1 MVVPKN
7 EVIRFISD
15 CLCKVGTTPE
25 DAYIVG
31 HHLMTSDYCGHFS
44 HGMNRMQAYVLS
56 IKNGITNPSAKPK
69 IVSDFQ
75 AVALIDGNNGLGHT
89 IGKYCMELAIDKA
102 KKYGISM
109 ITVRGSNHYG
119 ICGYYSQMAIEKDLI
134 GFTCSNTSPLMAPT
148 RSKISG
154 LGTNPL
160 SLGMGASGGDK
171 FLLDMATTAVAFGKI
186 ELAMRKNESILKG
199 WALGMDGKITTD
211 ARDAFN
217 AARLMP
223 LGGVEENS
231 SYKGYGLAL
240 MVEVLC
246 GILSGSNFGPNI
258 RQWKERGKIANLG
271 QCFIVIN
278 PDAFTT
284 GSKDRLAKLLT
295 QLRNLPPVENKTVLI
310 PGDPERIAMKRVD
323 KEGGIS
329 YHPNQLKLSK
339 DFADK
344 MGVKPMQL
352 VPKK

>member
-1 MVVPKN
+1 
-7 EVIRFISD
+7 
-15 CLCKVGTTPE
+15 
-25 DAYIVG
+25 
-31 HHLMTSDYCGHFS
+31 
-44 HGMNRMQAYVLS
+44 
-56 IKNGITNPSAKPK
+56 
-69 IVSDFQ
+69 
-75 AVALIDGNNGLGHT
+75 
-89 IGKYCMELAIDKA
+89 
-102 KKYGISM
+102 
-109 ITVRGSNHYG
+109 
-119 ICGYYSQMAIEKDLI
+119 
-134 GFTCSNTSPLMAPT
+134 
-148 RSKISG
+148 
-154 LGTNPL
+154 
-160 SLGMGASGGDK
+160 
-171 FLLDMATTAVAFGKI
+171 
-186 ELAMRKNESILKG
+186 
-199 WALGMDGKITTD
+199 MDGKITTD